1 MVAPQNR
8 SSRPGRSQVAW
19 ALAVFLFLFVAYNL
33 NGDFL
38 PGNDAKPNVYLALSV
53 LDDGDLSFTPSEM
66 PFMFAWE
73 VSRGSDAATIYPG
86 SWEDRFDGATLSEL
100 RDAGRLRVASEKYY
114 IVPSR
119 QEGLYVPMYGPGA
132 GLTALPGF
140 AIARML
146 FGDLGDRPAVLW
158 YTAKV
163 IASILVA
170 GSAAFLFLTL
180 HEYVTRGGAALLTL
194 AYGLGT
200 GAWSTSSQTLWQ
212 HGPNVFFLSVGTYL
226 FVRCR
231 PGSTA
236 TFGCGL
242 AYACATLCRPDSALV
257 VVAAGA
263 YLLFA
268 SRRLVLPFILGSSG
282 PLVMLA
288 AFNLRHFGSPFRFG
302 QTVRGLAEA
311 VAITGTPG
319 AWSTP
324 VAEGLGGLLVS
335 PSRGLWVFSPYLAFA
350 AWGIVL
356 IWREPSLVK
365 LRPLT
370 VATVASL
377 LLSAKWYYWWGGWS
391 FGYRLIVDL
400 TLLLTLFVAPTT
412 STILRRT
419 WMLAGFTT
427 LVAWSVAV
435 QFVGAF
441 AYDLMDWNARPA
453 DYAVQVPG
461 RHEPEIVPDRAA
473 AERLVQ
479 GAGGRIV
486 GITRLDVNVPEH
498 RHRLWSVEDNQIA
511 HYVRNFGAARRAK
524 HDMMRRWLDHPGL

>member
-1 MVAPQNR
+1 VADSASRTAR
-8 SSRPGRSQVAW
+8 SEIVW
-19 ALAVFLFLFVAYNL
+19 ALAVFLILILAYNL

-53 LDDGDLSFTPSEM
+53 LEDGDLAFTPSEM
-66 PFMFAWE
+66 PFMFAWH
-73 VSRGSDAATIYPG
+73 VSRGNGSATIYPG
-86 SWEDRFDGATLSEL
+86 SWEDRVDGVKLSEL
-100 RDAGRLRVASEKYY
+100 RDDGRLSVAGEKYY

-119 QEGLYVPMYGPGA
+119 QEGRYVSMYGPGA

-140 AIARML
+140 ALARMI
-146 FGDLGDRPAVLW
+146 FGPLGDRPAVLW

-180 HEYVTRGGAALLTL
+180 RAYTSLGGAALLSL

-212 HGPNVFFLSVGTYL
+212 HGPDVFFLSVGTYL
-226 FVRCR
+226 FVRSR
-231 PGSTA
+231 PGSA
-236 TFGCGL
+236 QAFACGL
-242 AYACATLCRPDSALV
+242 AYACAALCRPDSVL
-257 VVAAGA
+257 VVAAVGV
-263 YLLFA
+263 YVLLA
-268 SRRLVLPFILGSSG
+268 ARPLALPYALGSSG
-282 PLVMLA
+282 PLVFLA
-288 AFNLRHFGSPFRFG
+288 AFNLRHFGSPLRFG
-302 QTVRGLAEA
+302 QTVRALAEA
-311 VAITGTPG
+311 TAITGTPG

-324 VAEGLGGLLVS
+324 LHEGLGGLLVS
-335 PSRGLWVFSPYLAFA
+335 PSRGLFVFSPYLALA

-356 IWREPSLVK
+356 IWRRPSLVR

-377 LLSAKWYYWWGGWS
+377 VLSSKWYYWWGGWS
-391 FGYRLIVDL
+391 YGYRLIVDL
-400 TLLLTLFVAPTT
+400 TLLLTLFVAPTLA
-412 STILRRT
+412 TILRAR
-419 WMLAGFTT
+419 WLLAGFAT

-453 DYAVQVPG
+453 EYAVQVPG
-461 RHEPEIVPDRAA
+461 RPKPEIVSDRAT

-479 GAGGRIV
+479 DLGGRIV
-486 GITRLDVNVPEH
+486 GVTRQDVNALEH

-511 HYVRNFGAARRAK
+511 HYVRNFAATRRNK
-524 HDMMRRWLDHPGL
+524 REMMERWLANPGL